1 MLTVDYF
8 LISAGYKQVKCLLLT
23 YIVFIFLFFVILI
36 VGGVLAYI
44 FREQVVSTIQA
55 EMIADIRLYEP
66 GNNEDSVTR
75 AWDLTQTKL
84 GCCGL
89 MTEKVTQSWQMW
101 MFNKQ
106 LYPAPSTR
114 WCRPPAASVAR
125 SV

>member
-1 MLTVDYF
+1 MDNVHYF

-55 EMIADIRLYEP
+55 EMIADIRLYDP
-66 GNNEDSVTR
+66 SNSEDSVTM
-75 AWDLTQTKL
+75 AWDQTQTKL

-106 LYPAPSTR
+106 LNPSPDYQVVPSS
-114 WCRPPAASVAR
+114 CCIS
-125 SV
+125 